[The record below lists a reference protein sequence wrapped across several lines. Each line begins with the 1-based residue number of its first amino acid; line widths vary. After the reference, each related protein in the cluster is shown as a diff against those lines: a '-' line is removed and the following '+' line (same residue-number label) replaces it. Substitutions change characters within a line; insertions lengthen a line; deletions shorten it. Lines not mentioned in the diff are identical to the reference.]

1 MSKLE
6 DAMLKHIQYIVN
18 NEFKPFSFRDLLH
31 FEVDGLSYNPKRG
44 TIRNKLS
51 KFSQEGKIELCYID
65 TIAFYSLPGR
75 KFGKDN
81 LMTDNTTGIIHH
93 TNSKHELY

>member
-6 DAMLKHIQYIVN
+6 NAMLKHIQYIVN
-18 NEFKPFSFRDLLH
+18 NEYRPFSFRDLLH
-31 FEVDGLSYNPKRG
+31 FEVDGQSYNPKRG

-65 TIAFYSLPGR
+65 TIAFYRLTWKEIWKR
-75 KFGKDN
+75 
-81 LMTDNTTGIIHH
+81 
-93 TNSKHELY
+93 

>member
-6 DAMLKHIQYIVN
+6 EAMLKHIHNIVN
-18 NEFKPFSFRDLLH
+18 NEYRPFSFKDLLR
-31 FEVDGLSYNPKRG
+31 FEVDGVSYNPDYG

-65 TIAFYSLPGR
+65 TIAF
-75 KFGKDN
+75 
-81 LMTDNTTGIIHH
+81 
-93 TNSKHELY
+93 